1 MNAVNDPYYSINIKL
16 EKLSTS
22 PELPQDEVLALV
34 NKIVG
39 EVSTLANAA
48 KEHRDYKKE
57 AELYNKLADVW
68 RQVAQYLPTEW
79 QDFSQSLVNYWET
92 TAVEATERAVIENE
106 YQTSSNMP
114 PVASPKEHKTAFV
127 PQNEFKQARSSSLQ
141 FRILAKKFKEEGLE
155 EKHPDQITKGDTR
168 EFSLRN
174 DLESDQKD
182 PGEFRS
188 DKTDKD

>member
-1 MNAVNDPYYSINIKL
+1 MNAINDPYYSINIKL
-16 EKLSTS
+16 EKLRTS

-39 EVSTLANAA
+39 EVSILANAA

-68 RQVAQYLPTEW
+68 RQVAQFLPTEW

-92 TAVEATERAVIENE
+92 TAVEANERAVIENE
-106 YQTSSNMP
+106 YQISSDMP
-114 PVASPKEHKTAFV
+114 PVASPKEHTTAFV
-127 PQNEFKQARSSSLQ
+127 PQNEFKQARSSSLR

-155 EKHPDQITKGDTR
+155 EKRPGQITKGDTA
-168 EFSLRN
+168 EFSLGN
-174 DLESDQKD
+174 NTETDLKDTGKFRRDQ
-182 PGEFRS
+182 
-188 DKTDKD
+188 T